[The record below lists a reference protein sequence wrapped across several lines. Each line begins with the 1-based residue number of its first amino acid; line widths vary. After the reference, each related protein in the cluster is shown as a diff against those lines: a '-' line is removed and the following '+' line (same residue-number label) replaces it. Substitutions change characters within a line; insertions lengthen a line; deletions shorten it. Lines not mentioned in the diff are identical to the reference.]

1 MKNNLVN
8 TIEKNLKEALRSKD
22 EIKLTT
28 LRMLK
33 SAFKN
38 KSIELKVDELD
49 DKEAGIIVKKEV
61 KKRQDSIKAYK
72 EGNREDLAQ
81 REEAEMNVLDA
92 YLPEMMSEE
101 DLAQIVAEAIEEN
114 ENNFGLIMKAVMSK
128 TDGQADGQTVQR
140 LVKEKLGS

>member
-1 MKNNLVN
+1 MSVVN

>member
-1 MKNNLVN
+1 
-8 TIEKNLKEALRSKD
+8 
-22 EIKLTT
+22 
-28 LRMLK
+28 MLK

-38 KSIELKVDELD
+38 KSIELKVGELD

-61 KKRQDSIKAYK
+61 KKRQESVKAYK

-81 REEAEMNVLDA
+81 REEAEMNILDA

-101 DLAQIVAEAIEEN
+101 DLAQIVAEAIEKN
-114 ENNFGLIMKAVMSK
+114 GNNFGLIMKAVMSK